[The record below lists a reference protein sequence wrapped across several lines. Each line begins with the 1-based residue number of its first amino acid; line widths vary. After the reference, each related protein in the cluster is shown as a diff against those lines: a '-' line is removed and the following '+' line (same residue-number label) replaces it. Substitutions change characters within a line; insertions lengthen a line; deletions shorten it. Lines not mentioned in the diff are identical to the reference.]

1 MLPPPPDDELARRLA
16 AAVASLRARLG
27 DDAVAEDGAV
37 VRLRAPAGAC
47 AVSWVQLR
55 AEVVLQVGTGGRWEL
70 PRDATSATFVED
82 VLAAVLAGHV
92 TEVLGPGR
100 SAVAVTL
107 SDGRVE
113 RTSVRD
119 RTRGRLRLPR
129 WRSGPLRHIAYD
141 PYG

>member
-1 MLPPPPDDELARRLA
+1 MLPPPPEDELARRLA
-16 AAVASLRARLG
+16 ALVASVRARFG
-27 DDAVAEDGAV
+27 DAVVAEDGAV

-55 AEVVLQVGTGGRWEL
+55 DEVVLQVGTGGRWEL
-70 PRDATSATFVED
+70 PRDAA
-82 VLAAVLAGHV
+82 VLEAVLAGHV

-100 SAVAVTL
+100 AAVAVTL
-107 SDGRVE
+107 ADGRVE

-119 RTRGRLRLPR
+119 APRGCLRLPR
-129 WRSGPLRHIAYD
+129 WRPGPLRHVAYA